1 MKEDEGKGETRTKA
15 GNMTRRLKQ
24 KVEEEDVV
32 GRRKGIGL
40 GVE

>member
-1 MKEDEGKGETRTKA
+1 MKEGETRTKT
-15 GNMTRRLKQ
+15 GNMTRRPKQ